1 MLGGAGN
8 DRLYGGEGQDI
19 QTGGTGRDLF
29 VFDLSPNT
37 PGNVDV
43 ITDFAHAQGDKIA
56 LSMADFTGF
65 THTGTIGADQFYA
78 AAGATAAHDVNDRI
92 IYNTTD
98 GALYYDA
105 DGQGGVD
112 AVQIATIQSHDTAN
126 LGYYDIL
133 IVA

>member
-1 MLGGAGN
+1 VLGGAGN